1 MENPKLTTLE
11 KNSKTKGFLEE
22 EWFTDKTVIGFSPSC
37 SPLGSVIK
45 MVFGAW
51 EVSVMIA
58 SSIFAVVSL
67 TMHPQWHDMLSGKQN
82 IYHEW

>member
-1 MENPKLTTLE
+1 MENPKLITLE

-45 MVFGAW
+45 MVFGA
-51 EVSVMIA
+51 
-58 SSIFAVVSL
+58 
-67 TMHPQWHDMLSGKQN
+67 
-82 IYHEW
+82 